1 VHWEIGLVNVE
12 LAPLAGVHNLIG
24 VGDHGGP
31 VEALAKRFAYEG
43 ARCRV
48 VATHAR
54 VDVSG
59 ELALLGDGY
68 APLQDA

>member
-1 VHWEIGLVNVE
+1 VHWKIGLANVE
-12 LAPLAGVHNLIG
+12 LAPLAGVHNHIG
-24 VGDHGGP
+24 IGDRGGL
-31 VEALAKRFAYEG
+31 VEALVKRVSYEG

-59 ELALLGDGY
+59 ELAPLGDGY